1 MHHHQQTL
9 RDLERQEEPSTA
21 AILAG
26 AVMTVLALACICA
39 ALFTI

>member
-9 RDLERQEEPSTA
+9 RDLERQEEPSAA
-21 AILAG
+21 AIVAG
-26 AVMTVLALACICA
+26 AALTVLALSLICA